1 MYSLSFFLS
10 LSLLLVLFLLSLVME
25 SFLLMCVT
33 VAGIFFRANEN
44 EEVVMHIDID
54 GGDGGGRERAGAHRH
69 GCVWNVSSQKESTAI
84 VEIVPGDDTTRAFAA
99 CTQTRSRAPCA
110 EKVSG
115 SQWVSSRADMLA
127 LRRW

>member
-1 MYSLSFFLS
+1 MYSLSSFLS
-10 LSLLLVLFLLSLVME
+10 LSSSCSLSSLSGYGIVSFDVCDRCWDLLK
-25 SFLLMCVT
+25 
-33 VAGIFFRANEN
+33 ANEN
-44 EEVVMHIDID
+44 EYVVMHIDID
-54 GGDGGGRERAGAHRH
+54 GGDGGGRERAGANRH

-110 EKVSG
+110 EKVSR

>member
-1 MYSLSFFLS
+1 MSTASACTLSLSSS

-54 GGDGGGRERAGAHRH
+54 GGDGGGRESRSKQAWLRME
-69 GCVWNVSSQKESTAI
+69 CVVTERINSNCRNC
-84 VEIVPGDDTTRAFAA
+84 P
-99 CTQTRSRAPCA
+99 
-110 EKVSG
+110 
-115 SQWVSSRADMLA
+115 
-127 LRRW
+127 RR